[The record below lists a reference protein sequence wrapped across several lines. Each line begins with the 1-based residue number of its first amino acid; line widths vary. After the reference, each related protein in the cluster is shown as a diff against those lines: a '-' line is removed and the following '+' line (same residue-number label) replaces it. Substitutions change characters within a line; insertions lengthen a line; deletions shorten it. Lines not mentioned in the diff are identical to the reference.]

1 MSNLDIGV
9 EAACLKPCS
18 VYLNYDLRITI
29 ITIFA
34 MTAFSRN
41 SITFNNPVTNQ
52 FDNGII
58 LIVDDVPNNLKVLSD
73 TLANAGF
80 EVAIATSGESALQQ
94 LEHTPVSLILLDVM
108 MPGMN
113 GFETCE
119 RIKANLTTQNIP
131 IIFITALS
139 ESVNKVTGFE
149 LGAIDYITKPFQ
161 QGEVLARVR
170 THLKLNQLSQSLE
183 ARNTELQQLTQQLE
197 QRVTERTQELFGSI
211 ETLKQT
217 QQLMR
222 LVFDT
227 IPHWV
232 GWKDID
238 SVYLGCNQSFADVLN
253 LNSPDEIVGKTDYDL
268 LLSKEESDCFRMC
281 DRRVIESGIAEFHI
295 IDQLQRPDGQ
305 QAWLDTNKMPLR
317 DAKGNV
323 FGILFVTEDITER
336 QQGQDQLKQQKQN
349 LEEALTEVQRTQM
362 QLVQSEKMSALGN
375 LVAGVAH
382 EINNPIGF
390 LGGNIQPALDY
401 IKDMF
406 GLIDLYQ
413 QEYSTP
419 CGIIQDEIEAIDL
432 DYIREDLPK
441 LVGSMEEG
449 VKRIRDISTS
459 LRTFSRAD
467 SDRPVACNIHD
478 SIDSTILILKHRLK
492 PSETHPEIKVIKEY
506 GQLPLVE
513 CFAGQLNQV
522 FMNILANAIDALEES
537 NIGQSFEEIN
547 INPNCITIITQL
559 NDDKQKV
566 IINIKDNGKGMSE
579 QIKLKIF
586 DHLFTTKAVGKG
598 TGLGLAIARQIV
610 EETHSGKLSFNSV
623 LGEGAEFI
631 IEIPV

>member
-1 MSNLDIGV
+1 
-9 EAACLKPCS
+9 P
-18 VYLNYDLRITI
+18 
-29 ITIFA
+29 IFA

-41 SITFNNPVTNQ
+41 SITFNNPVNNL

-80 EVAIATSGESALQQ
+80 EVAIATSGEGALQQ
-94 LEHTPVSLILLDVM
+94 LEHAPVSLILLDVM

-113 GFETCE
+113 GFETCQH
-119 RIKANLTTQNIP
+119 IKANPKTQNIP
-131 IIFITALS
+131 IIFITALT

-161 QGEVLARVR
+161 QSEVLARVR

-183 ARNTELQQLTQQLE
+183 TRNTELQQLTEQLE
-197 QRVTERTQELFGSI
+197 QRVAERNQELFASI

-227 IPHWV
+227 IPHLV
-232 GWKDID
+232 GWKDIN
-238 SVYLGCNQSFADVLN
+238 SVYLGCNQSFADALN
-253 LNSPDEIVGKTDYDL
+253 LSSPDEIVGKTDYDL
-268 LLSKEESDCFRMC
+268 QTSKEESDWFVMC
-281 DRRVIESGIAEFHI
+281 DRRIMESGRAEFHI
-295 IDQLQRPDGQ
+295 IEQSRGADGQ
-305 QAWLDTNKMPLR
+305 QVWLDTSKMPLR

-323 FGILFVTEDITER
+323 FGILLVTEDITKR
-336 QQGQDQLKQQKQN
+336 QLAQEELKQQKQN
-349 LEEALTEVQRTQM
+349 LEEALVELQGTQVQ
-362 QLVQSEKMSALGN
+362 LIQSEKMSALGN

-382 EINNPIGF
+382 EINNPVGF

-401 IKDMF
+401 IKDIF

-419 CGIIQDEIEAIDL
+419 SGIIQDEIEAIDL
-432 DYIREDLPK
+432 NYIREDLPK
-441 LVGSMEEG
+441 LVSSMREG

-467 SDRPVACNIHD
+467 SDRPIACNIHD
-478 SIDSTILILKHRLK
+478 GIDSTILILKHRLK
-492 PSETHPEIKVIKEY
+492 ASETRPEIQVIKEY

-537 NIGQSFEEIN
+537 NTGRGFEEIK
-547 INPNCITIITQL
+547 INPNCITIITQVSD
-559 NDDKQKV
+559 NKQE
-566 IINIKDNGKGMSE
+566 IIVSIKDNGKGMNA
-579 QIKLKIF
+579 QIKSKVF

-610 EETHSGKLSFNSV
+610 EEIHGGKLSFNSV
-623 LGEGAEFI
+623 LGEGTEFFI
-631 IEIPV
+631 KIPV

>member
-1 MSNLDIGV
+1 
-9 EAACLKPCS
+9 
-18 VYLNYDLRITI
+18 
-29 ITIFA
+29 
-34 MTAFSRN
+34 MTVFSGN
-41 SITFNNPVTNQ
+41 SITFNNPVTNL
-52 FDNGII
+52 FDNVII

-73 TLANAGF
+73 TLADAGF

-94 LEHTPVSLILLDVM
+94 LEHTTVSLILLDVM

-119 RIKANLTTQNIP
+119 CIKANPKTRNIP
-131 IIFITALS
+131 IVFVTALS

-149 LGAIDYITKPFQ
+149 LGAVDYITKPFQ

-170 THLKLNQLSQSLE
+170 THLRLNQLSQSLE
-183 ARNTELQQLTQQLE
+183 ARNIELQQLTEQLE
-197 QRVTERTQELFGSI
+197 QRVAKRTQELFGSI
-211 ETLKQT
+211 EAFKQT

-232 GWKDID
+232 GWKDIN
-238 SVYLGCNQSFADVLN
+238 SVYLGCNQSLADALN
-253 LNSPDEIVGKTDYDL
+253 LSSPDEILGKTDYDL
-268 LLSKEESDCFRMC
+268 LFSKQESDWFRIC
-281 DRRVIESGIAEFHI
+281 DRRVMESGRAELHI
-295 IDQLQRPDGQ
+295 IEQLQQADGQ
-305 QAWLDTNKMPLR
+305 PIWLDTNKMPLR
-317 DAKGNV
+317 DAEGNV

-336 QQGQDQLKQQKQN
+336 QQAQEELKQQKQN
-349 LEEALTEVQRTQM
+349 LEEALTEVQRTQV

-390 LGGNIQPALDY
+390 LGGNIEPALDY
-401 IKDMF
+401 IKDIF

-413 QEYSTP
+413 DQYSTP
-419 CGIIQDEIEAIDL
+419 SEIIQDEIETIDL

-441 LVGSMEEG
+441 LVGSMKEG

-467 SDRPVACNIHD
+467 SDRPVSCNIHD
-478 SIDSTILILKHRLK
+478 GIDSTILILKHRLK
-492 PSETHPEIKVIKEY
+492 ASETHPEIQVIKHY

-537 NIGQSFEEIN
+537 NIGRGFAEIQA
-547 INPNCITIITQL
+547 NPNCITIITQIS
-559 NDDKQKV
+559 DDKQKI
-566 IINIKDNGKGMSE
+566 IINIKDNGQGMNE
-579 QIKLKIF
+579 EIKQKIF
-586 DHLFTTKAVGKG
+586 DHLFTTKGVGKG

-623 LGEGAEFI
+623 MNEGTEFF

>member
-1 MSNLDIGV
+1 
-9 EAACLKPCS
+9 
-18 VYLNYDLRITI
+18 
-29 ITIFA
+29 
-34 MTAFSRN
+34 MTAFPGNFITSNN
-41 SITFNNPVTNQ
+41 SVTNP
-52 FDNGII
+52 FENCII

-73 TLANAGF
+73 TLAHAGF

-108 MPGMN
+108 MPGMD
-113 GFETCE
+113 GFETCKC
-119 RIKANLTTQNIP
+119 IKANPINQNIP

-149 LGAIDYITKPFQ
+149 LGAVDYITKPFQ
-161 QGEVLARVR
+161 QSEVLARVR
-170 THLKLNQLSQSLE
+170 SHLKINQLSQSLE
-183 ARNTELQQLTQQLE
+183 ARNTELQQLTEQLE
-197 QRVTERTQELFGSI
+197 QRVAKRTEELFVSI
-211 ETLKQT
+211 ETVKRT

-232 GWKDID
+232 GWKDVN

-253 LNSPDEIVGKTDYDL
+253 LNYPDEIVGKTDYDL
-268 LLSKEESDCFRMC
+268 LFSKEESDLFIMY
-281 DRRVIESGIAEFHI
+281 DRHVMESGRAEFHI
-295 IDQLQRPDGQ
+295 IDQLQRPDGKQ
-305 QAWLDTNKMPLR
+305 VWLDTSKIPLR
-317 DAKGNV
+317 DALGNV
-323 FGILFVTEDITER
+323 FGILSVTEDITER
-336 QQGQDQLKQQKQN
+336 RQAEDQLKQKKQN
-349 LEEALTEVQRTQM
+349 LEQALVELQGTQV

-382 EINNPIGF
+382 EINNPVGF
-390 LGGNIQPALDY
+390 LGGNIQPALNY
-401 IKDMF
+401 IKDIF

-419 CGIIQDEIEAIDL
+419 SRIILDEIEAIDL

-441 LVGSMEEG
+441 LIGSMREG

-478 SIDSTILILKHRLK
+478 GLESTILILKHRLK
-492 PSETHPEIKVIKEY
+492 ASETRPEIQVIKEY

-537 NIGQSFEEIN
+537 NIGRTFEEIKA
-547 INPNCITIITQL
+547 NPNRIKIITKL
-559 NDDKQKV
+559 NDNKQQL
-566 IINIKDNGKGMSE
+566 IINIKDNGQGIAEEVK
-579 QIKLKIF
+579 QKIF
-586 DHLFTTKAVGKG
+586 DHLFTTKAVGQG
-598 TGLGLAIARQIV
+598 TGLGLAIARQII

-623 LGEGAEFI
+623 KGEGTEFI
-631 IEIPV
+631 IEIPL

>member
-1 MSNLDIGV
+1 
-9 EAACLKPCS
+9 
-18 VYLNYDLRITI
+18 
-29 ITIFA
+29 

-41 SITFNNPVTNQ
+41 SITFNNPVNNL

-80 EVAIATSGESALQQ
+80 EVAIATSGEGALQQ
-94 LEHTPVSLILLDVM
+94 LEHAPVSLILLDVM

-113 GFETCE
+113 GFETCQH
-119 RIKANLTTQNIP
+119 IKANPKTQNIP
-131 IIFITALS
+131 IIFITALT

-161 QGEVLARVR
+161 QSEVLARVR

-183 ARNTELQQLTQQLE
+183 TRNTELQQLTEQLE
-197 QRVTERTQELFGSI
+197 QRVAERNQELFASI

-227 IPHWV
+227 IPHLV
-232 GWKDID
+232 GWKDIN
-238 SVYLGCNQSFADVLN
+238 SVYLGCNQSFADALN
-253 LNSPDEIVGKTDYDL
+253 LSSPDEIVGKTDYDL
-268 LLSKEESDCFRMC
+268 QTSKEESDWFVMC
-281 DRRVIESGIAEFHI
+281 DRRIMESGRAEFHI
-295 IDQLQRPDGQ
+295 IEQSRGADGQ
-305 QAWLDTNKMPLR
+305 QVWLDTSKMPLR

-323 FGILFVTEDITER
+323 FGILLVTEDITKR
-336 QQGQDQLKQQKQN
+336 QLAQEELKQQKQN
-349 LEEALTEVQRTQM
+349 LEEALVELQGTQVQ
-362 QLVQSEKMSALGN
+362 LIQSEKMSALGN

-382 EINNPIGF
+382 EINNPVGF

-401 IKDMF
+401 IKDIF

-419 CGIIQDEIEAIDL
+419 SGIIQDEIEAIDL
-432 DYIREDLPK
+432 NYIREDLPK
-441 LVGSMEEG
+441 LVSSMREG

-467 SDRPVACNIHD
+467 SDRPIACNIHD
-478 SIDSTILILKHRLK
+478 GIDSTILILKHRLK
-492 PSETHPEIKVIKEY
+492 ASETRPEIQVIKEY

-537 NIGQSFEEIN
+537 NTGRGFEEIK
-547 INPNCITIITQL
+547 INPNCITIITQVSD
-559 NDDKQKV
+559 NKQE
-566 IINIKDNGKGMSE
+566 IIVSIKDNGKGMNA
-579 QIKLKIF
+579 QIKSKVF

-610 EETHSGKLSFNSV
+610 EEIHGGKLSFNSV
-623 LGEGAEFI
+623 LGEGTEFFI
-631 IEIPV
+631 KIPV

>member
-1 MSNLDIGV
+1 
-9 EAACLKPCS
+9 
-18 VYLNYDLRITI
+18 
-29 ITIFA
+29 
-34 MTAFSRN
+34 MTAFSGNFITSNN
-41 SITFNNPVTNQ
+41 SVTNP
-52 FDNGII
+52 FENCII

-73 TLANAGF
+73 TLADAGF
-80 EVAIATSGESALQQ
+80 EVAIATNGESALQQ

-119 RIKANLTTQNIP
+119 RIKANAKTQNIP

-149 LGAIDYITKPFQ
+149 LGAVDYITKPFQ
-161 QGEVLARVR
+161 QSEVLARVR
-170 THLKLNQLSQSLE
+170 SHLKLNQLSQSLE
-183 ARNTELQQLTQQLE
+183 ARNTQLQQLTEQLE
-197 QRVTERTQELFGSI
+197 QRVTQRTQELFTSV

-232 GWKDID
+232 GWKDIN
-238 SVYLGCNQSFADVLN
+238 SVYLGCNQSLADMLN
-253 LNSPDEIVGKTDYDL
+253 FSSPDQIVGKTDYDL
-268 LLSKEESDCFRMC
+268 QFRKEESDYFVMC
-281 DRRVIESGIAEFHI
+281 DRRVMKSGEAELHI
-295 IDQLQRPDGQ
+295 TEQIRGADGQ
-305 QAWLDTNKMPLR
+305 QIWLDTSKMPLR

-323 FGILFVTEDITER
+323 FGILLLTEDITER
-336 QQGQDQLKQQKQN
+336 QLAQEELKQQKQN
-349 LEEALTEVQRTQM
+349 LEEALAKLQGTQV

-382 EINNPIGF
+382 EINNPVGF

-401 IKDMF
+401 IKDIF
-406 GLIDLYQ
+406 GIIDLYQ

-419 CGIIQDEIEAIDL
+419 SEIIQDEIEAIDL

-441 LVGSMEEG
+441 LVGSMREG

-478 SIDSTILILKHRLK
+478 GIESTILILKHRLK
-492 PSETHPEIKVIKEY
+492 ASETRPEIQVIKEY

-537 NIGQSFEEIN
+537 NIGRGFEEIKV
-547 INPNCITIITQL
+547 NPNRIIIITRIS
-559 NDDKQKV
+559 NDKQKL
-566 IINIKDNGKGMSE
+566 IINIKDNGQGIAEEVK
-579 QIKLKIF
+579 QNVF
-586 DHLFTTKAVGKG
+586 DHLFTTKAVGQG

-610 EETHSGKLSFNSV
+610 EETHRGKLSFNSV
-623 LGEGAEFI
+623 KGNGTEFI
-631 IEIPV
+631 IEIPL

>member
-1 MSNLDIGV
+1 
-9 EAACLKPCS
+9 
-18 VYLNYDLRITI
+18 
-29 ITIFA
+29 
-34 MTAFSRN
+34 MTVFSTN
-41 SITFNNPVTNQ
+41 SITFNSPVTNQ

-108 MPGMN
+108 MPGMD
-113 GFETCE
+113 GFETCQH
-119 RIKANLTTQNIP
+119 IKANAKTRNIP

-149 LGAIDYITKPFQ
+149 LGAVDYITKPFQ

-170 THLKLNQLSQSLE
+170 SHLKLNHLSQSLE
-183 ARNTELQQLTQQLE
+183 TRNTELQQLTQQLE

-232 GWKDID
+232 GWKDIN
-238 SVYLGCNQSFADVLN
+238 SVYLGCNQSLANALN
-253 LNSPDEIVGKTDYDL
+253 LSSPDEIVGKNDYDL
-268 LLSKEESDCFRMC
+268 LISKEESDWYRVC
-281 DRRVIESGIAEFHI
+281 DRRVMESGKAELHI
-295 IDQLQRPDGQ
+295 IEQWQRADGQ
-305 QAWLDTNKMPLR
+305 QIWLDTSKIPLR

-323 FGILFVTEDITER
+323 FGILLVTEDITER
-336 QQGQDQLKQQKQN
+336 QLAQEELKQQKQN
-349 LEEALTEVQRTQM
+349 LEQALTELQGTQV

-382 EINNPIGF
+382 EINNPVGF

-401 IKDMF
+401 IKDIF

-413 QEYSTP
+413 QEYSP
-419 CGIIQDEIEAIDL
+419 PSGVIQDEIEAIDL

-441 LVGSMEEG
+441 LVGSMQEG

-478 SIDSTILILKHRLK
+478 GIDSTILILKHRLK
-492 PSETHPEIKVIKEY
+492 SSETRPEIQVIKEY

-537 NIGQSFEEIN
+537 NIGRAFEDIKAH
-547 INPNCITIITQL
+547 PNLITIITQVSE
-559 NDDKQKV
+559 NKQKV
-566 IINIKDNGKGMSE
+566 IIKIKDNGKGMNE
-579 QIKLKIF
+579 QIKSKVF

-610 EETHSGKLSFNSV
+610 EETHGGRLSFNSV
-623 LGEGAEFI
+623 LGEGTEFI
-631 IEIPV
+631 LEISV

>member
-1 MSNLDIGV
+1 
-9 EAACLKPCS
+9 
-18 VYLNYDLRITI
+18 
-29 ITIFA
+29 
-34 MTAFSRN
+34 MTAFSEN
-41 SITFNNPVTNQ
+41 SIAFNNPVTNP

-73 TLANAGF
+73 TLAQAGF
-80 EVAIATSGESALQQ
+80 EVAIATSGEGALQQ
-94 LEHTPVSLILLDVM
+94 LEHAPVSLILLDVM

-113 GFETCE
+113 GFETCQH
-119 RIKANLTTQNIP
+119 IKANLKTRNIP

-161 QGEVLARVR
+161 QSEVLARVR

-183 ARNTELQQLTQQLE
+183 ARNTELQKLTEQLE
-197 QRVTERTQELFGSI
+197 QRVTERTQELFASI

-232 GWKDID
+232 GWKDIN
-238 SVYLGCNQSFADVLN
+238 SVFLGCNQSLADALN
-253 LNSPDEIVGKTDYDL
+253 LSSPDEIVGKTDYDL
-268 LLSKEESDCFRMC
+268 QTSKEESDCYRVC
-281 DRRVIESGIAEFHI
+281 DRRIMESGQAELHI
-295 IDQLQRPDGQ
+295 IEQWQRADGEQ
-305 QAWLDTNKMPLR
+305 IWLDTSKMPLR

-323 FGILFVTEDITER
+323 FGILLVTEDITER
-336 QQGQDQLKQQKQN
+336 QLAQEELKQQKQN
-349 LEEALTEVQRTQM
+349 LEEALAELQGTQV

-382 EINNPIGF
+382 EINNPVGF

-401 IKDMF
+401 IKDIF

-413 QEYSTP
+413 QEYSHP
-419 CGIIQDEIEAIDL
+419 SGIIQDEIEAIDL

-441 LVGSMEEG
+441 LVGSMQEG

-467 SDRPVACNIHD
+467 SDRPIACNIHD
-478 SIDSTILILKHRLK
+478 GIDSTILILKHRLK
-492 PSETHPEIKVIKEY
+492 SSKTRPEIKVIKEY

-513 CFAGQLNQV
+513 CFVGQLNQV

-537 NIGQSFEEIN
+537 NIGRGFEEIK
-547 INPNCITIITQL
+547 INPNCITIITQISEE
-559 NDDKQKV
+559 KQKV
-566 IINIKDNGKGMSE
+566 IIKIKDNGQGINE
-579 QIKLKIF
+579 QVKQKIF
-586 DHLFTTKAVGKG
+586 DHLFTTKAVGQG

-610 EETHSGKLSFNSV
+610 EETHGGKLSFNSV
-623 LGEGAEFI
+623 LGEGTEFI

>member
-1 MSNLDIGV
+1 
-9 EAACLKPCS
+9 
-18 VYLNYDLRITI
+18 
-29 ITIFA
+29 
-34 MTAFSRN
+34 MTVFSTN
-41 SITFNNPVTNQ
+41 PITFNSPVTNQ

-80 EVAIATSGESALQQ
+80 EVAIATSGEGALQQ

-113 GFETCE
+113 GFETCQH
-119 RIKANLTTQNIP
+119 IKANLKTQNIP

-149 LGAIDYITKPFQ
+149 LGAVDYITKPFQ

-170 THLKLNQLSQSLE
+170 SHLKLNHLSQSLE

-232 GWKDID
+232 GWKDTN
-238 SVYLGCNQSFADVLN
+238 SVYLGCNQSLATILN
-253 LNSPDEIVGKTDYDL
+253 LSSPDEIVGKTDYDL
-268 LLSKEESDCFRMC
+268 LISKEECDWYRVC
-281 DRRVIESGIAEFHI
+281 DRRVMESGKAELHI
-295 IDQLQRPDGQ
+295 IEQWQRTDGQ
-305 QAWLDTNKMPLR
+305 QIWLDTSKMPLR

-323 FGILFVTEDITER
+323 FGILLVTEDITKR
-336 QQGQDQLKQQKQN
+336 QLAQEELKQQKQN
-349 LEEALTEVQRTQM
+349 LEEALAELQGTQVR
-362 QLVQSEKMSALGN
+362 LVQSEKMSALGN

-382 EINNPIGF
+382 EINNPVGF

-401 IKDMF
+401 IKDIF

-413 QEYSTP
+413 QEYSP
-419 CGIIQDEIEAIDL
+419 PSGIIQNEIEAIDL

-441 LVGSMEEG
+441 LVGSMQEG

-478 SIDSTILILKHRLK
+478 GIDSTILILKHRLK
-492 PSETHPEIKVIKEY
+492 SSETRPEIQVIKEY

-537 NIGQSFEEIN
+537 NIGRAFEDIKAH
-547 INPNCITIITQL
+547 PNFITIITQVSE
-559 NDDKQKV
+559 NKQKV
-566 IINIKDNGKGMSE
+566 IIKIKDNGKGMNE
-579 QIKLKIF
+579 QIKSKIF

-610 EETHSGKLSFNSV
+610 EETHGGRLSFNSV
-623 LGEGAEFI
+623 IGEGTEFI
-631 IEIPV
+631 LEIPV